1 MIHVTLYYKYNVCLL
16 FSLYIFFNVEFSNSN
31 TSSVVVT
38 VSVTVLTH
46 MIIFL
51 NISFGQ
57 SGCRLALPPISV
69 SLPVIL
75 CLFMFAYYVCIC
87 LPQWLSFSV
96 FISLC
101 LCLVL

>member
-1 MIHVTLYYKYNVCLL
+1 M
-16 FSLYIFFNVEFSNSN
+16 EFSNSN

-38 VSVTVLTH
+38 VSVTVLTVTH

-57 SGCRLALPPISV
+57 SGCRLALPPVCV

-75 CLFMFAYYVCIC
+75 CLFMFAYYVCVS

-101 LCLVL
+101 QCLVLCLPACLPEIRLQVCF